1 MDPNQWRNSY
11 NQAYSH
17 IGHSSGLSPTGA
29 NLNRFD
35 LPLLN
40 ADPGLGTGLGLG
52 PSLQSHPSSLAS
64 ARSMGGLGTVPSN
77 YPLHNAMSPFL
88 DAVNPLPSAFPAQ
101 SPYKSLGQS
110 TFGIEA
116 SSLRSPDQPSLY
128 GFTSG
133 PDSRTHSKSPYAQD
147 ALLSKEQQLS
157 YGMSSSISPLSSIEK
172 SAKST
177 SWNLSNFVPNPS
189 FGNLGVEVPSSVSE
203 LAGPPPAHSGNAST
217 SRHSAIQRNHFT
229 PDLFSHAPLNSKPSR
244 SYSLDKPEDLL
255 LTSPTLQLQRGGVA
269 DSLFTSPTQH
279 GIENLTKPSSQQNS
293 IFGFPPISSAPIKTE
308 ITSNYQ
314 QQMSSD
320 ISYDPVSPPTPL
332 SDGGGQQQNDS
343 YSNVGLQDIGPMSHS
358 HHVLLKQKDRLDT
371 HQAILHGHSG
381 KSGSLQNI
389 PMELN
394 KNPNQMSNS
403 PMQQSPIS
411 VGGSPHMSVPMSS
424 PQTPLPNSTVP
435 VVQAPPPIQAVADST
450 TKPKRGRS
458 KKKKNS
464 LEHESG
470 QQKFCSEGMTSHIV
484 NQHGDM
490 MGLHHPMSN
499 AGHMLGM
506 GSQTFNNPYSPQK
519 SQPYSPHP
527 QFSPKKTQAVS
538 PQSFSPQVSSQSLV
552 DKVYAHQQSP
562 TIDEQFSLQHSAN
575 LSSQSQMSLPSNSN
589 HMPLI
594 SDGGIHSGQ
603 GSVIHSIAGETIQ
616 QSLQSQGAT
625 PSPPDQQRG
634 HMTVNSLSMPDMA
647 DTIVRNNSNYNY
659 NSVPGQSFVEQLQ
672 SDSNIDHLN
681 KSPMADPMSMNQI
694 DIQNQQGAYVSPQ
707 QQQHTTGYLPSQP
720 GGYVSQQPNNIY
732 TDLDNYNNNQYDTAH
747 SSLASPSLG
756 YENSPHPNNTS
767 TIDEDALSNLI
778 GNPSLRDASPTK
790 EVSPEYWRH
799 RTKAEQK
806 LMPARTVTCQIE
818 FDDDFVHLSKPPDC
832 DKKVKKPNVKPFSN
846 SHSVIHPSIQ
856 AINSAPVQIKLE
868 PNITT
873 KKPNSN
879 SSSFMDS
886 FLSFIQ
892 GKKPET
898 LSSLN
903 TSNVKKPE
911 LPKYIPEPRRPRP
924 VESSDSAASTPI
936 PDTDNKSEFSSNTG
950 VNSPSTSQN
959 DDAINLAFSDDED
972 EVSANLTS
980 TVENVL
986 SGLNEDGS
994 KKEGLKMRIRFS
1006 KITGG
1011 GRRKVGKSTSKRS
1024 QKGKK
1029 SSTNKRNTSDNDTF
1043 ASSGDDE
1050 DYTVDSSEEEE
1061 AMREEKEPTP
1071 PPPEPTRHVSS
1082 RRAKDKGRK
1091 VYKDSSDSDSLDFP
1105 GPISRA
1111 DADSDA
1117 EYDSDKDP
1125 AWTPFAVDN
1134 KRQPTYDTLDYRGVP
1149 APKRGR
1155 HKSGKGKGYDHK
1167 RGKVVSKRPSSDRAP
1182 PAQPFKV
1189 QKVQKVEE
1197 QKQDNSISVNKP
1209 ISKQE
1214 TNNISVSKPVSEP
1227 ETIQNLELKTQGFET
1242 GDFIMDKKDLNKFE
1256 NFPIWKIEQGKLIRK
1271 YELIT
1276 EEGKML
1282 HRAMCTFSSW
1292 VPIMQK
1298 DYIPIKTRFLRSMKD
1313 KEVVEVD
1320 EADRPTPKLD
1330 SYLEHAYE
1338 EDPLADLF
1346 NVYLQIFLSQA
1357 LEPGFLSAIG
1367 DGEENFYMGPLQSID
1382 KIIEKKLGEMEEKVK
1397 WKATFKHALRAK
1409 PHLRELDRPNLK
1421 LFCQACENA
1430 SQPAIKSIH
1439 LFGQSYDHFSLEESS
1454 SNATE
1459 GGSLE
1464 FMIGKTAASY
1474 VGPYHSLYHFK
1485 YNLYKRCLAK
1495 VDIVR
1500 QSDNELDN
1508 AEVLDRCLNNRT
1520 WVLKIFDDLK
1530 NMLDKG

>member
-1 MDPNQWRNSY
+1 MDPNQWRNY
-11 NQAYSH
+11 NQAYGH
-17 IGHSSGLSPTGA
+17 IGHSSGLSPTAA

-40 ADPGLGTGLGLG
+40 ADPTLGTGLGLA
-52 PSLQSHPSSLAS
+52 PSLQSHPSSMSS
-64 ARSMGGLGTVPSN
+64 ARSMGGLGALPSN
-77 YPLHNAMSPFL
+77 YPLHNTMSPFL

-110 TFGIEA
+110 SFGIEA

-128 GFTSG
+128 GFTSVA
-133 PDSRTHSKSPYAQD
+133 DARSHSKSIYAQD
-147 ALLSKEQQLS
+147 TLLSKEQQLS
-157 YGMSSSISPLSSIEK
+157 YGISSSLSPLSSIEK
-172 SAKST
+172 SSKST

-189 FGNLGVEVPSSVSE
+189 NPFGNLSNEVPSSLSDLV
-203 LAGPPPAHSGNAST
+203 GPPPAHSGNTST
-217 SRHSAIQRNHFT
+217 SRHSTIQRNHF
-229 PDLFSHAPLNSKPSR
+229 PSDLFSHVPLNNKPSR

-255 LTSPTLQLQRGGVA
+255 LASPTLQLSRSGLS
-269 DSLFTSPTQH
+269 DSIFTSPTHH
-279 GIENLTKPSSQQNS
+279 GIENLTKPTSQHNS
-293 IFGFPPISSAPIKTE
+293 IFGFPPNSSALKSE
-308 ITSNYQ
+308 LSSNYQ
-314 QQMSSD
+314 QQLSSD
-320 ISYDPVSPPTPL
+320 INYDPVSPPTPL
-332 SDGGGQQQNDS
+332 SDGGQQQQNDI
-343 YSNVGLQDIGPMSHS
+343 YTNVGLHDISPMSHS
-358 HHVLLKQKDRLDT
+358 QHGLLPQKQKERLVQDA
-371 HQAILHGHSG
+371 HQVIMHAHSG
-381 KSGSLQNI
+381 KSGSVQNI

-394 KNPNQMSNS
+394 KNLNQMSNS

-424 PQTPLPNSTVP
+424 PQTPLPSST

-450 TKPKRGRS
+450 TKPKRVRS
-458 KKKKNS
+458 RKKKVSVDQEN
-464 LEHESG
+464 G
-470 QQKFCSEGMTSHIV
+470 QKYSPEGMTSHMV

-490 MGLHHPMSN
+490 MGMALPMSN
-499 AGHMLGM
+499 SGHMMSM
-506 GSQTFNNPYSPQK
+506 GSQSFNQTNPYSPQK
-519 SQPYSPHP
+519 SQPYSPHTHP
-527 QFSPKKTQAVS
+527 QYSPKKTQAVS
-538 PQSFSPQVSSQSLV
+538 PQSYSPQITSQAMV
-552 DKVYAHQQSP
+552 DKVYNHQQSP
-562 TIDEQFSLQHSAN
+562 SIEEQFSMQHSAN
-575 LSSQSQMSLPSNSN
+575 LSSQNQMSLPSNSN
-589 HMPLI
+589 HMSLM
-594 SDGGIHSGQ
+594 SDSVIHNGGQ
-603 GSVIHSIAGETIQ
+603 GSVIHSMAGESIR

-625 PSPPDQQRG
+625 PSPPEQQRG
-634 HMTVNSLSMPDMA
+634 HMSVNSLSLSDIASTPLA
-647 DTIVRNNSNYNY
+647 DAIVGNNTNYNY

-681 KSPMADPMSMNQI
+681 KSPMNDPMSIGQL
-694 DIQNQQGAYVSPQ
+694 DLQGQQGTYVSPQ
-707 QQQHTTGYLPSQP
+707 QQQQTGYIPSQP
-720 GGYVSQQPNNIY
+720 GGYVSQQPNSIY
-732 TDLDNYNNNQYDTAH
+732 TDLDNYNNQYENAH
-747 SSLASPSLG
+747 SSLTSPSLG

-767 TIDEDALSNLI
+767 TIDEDALSSLI
-778 GNPSLRDASPTK
+778 GNPTLRDTSPMK
-790 EVSPEYWRH
+790 ELSPEYWRH
-799 RTKAEQK
+799 RTKAEEK
-806 LMPARTVTCQIE
+806 VLPMRTVTSQVE
-818 FDDDFVHLSKPPDC
+818 FDDDFAHLTKPPDC
-832 DKKVKKPNVKPFSN
+832 EKKDKKPNVKPLSN
-846 SHSVIHPSIQ
+846 SLSVINPSMHSV
-856 AINSAPVQIKLE
+856 NSTPVPVQIKPE
-868 PNITT
+868 QNIAA
-873 KKPNSN
+873 KKSNSN

-924 VESSDSAASTPI
+924 VESSDSAASTPR

-950 VNSPSTSQN
+950 INSPSTSQN
-959 DDAINLAFSDDED
+959 DDTVNSQLAFSDDDD
-972 EVSANLTS
+972 ESANLTS

-986 SGLNEDGS
+986 SHLNEDGTR
-994 KKEGLKMRIRFS
+994 KEGLKMRISFS

-1011 GRRKVGKSTSKRS
+1011 GKKQTR
-1024 QKGKK
+1024 K
-1029 SSTNKRNTSDNDTF
+1029 SSGKVLSGSQRGKQSKLFSDNDTF
-1043 ASSGDDE
+1043 ASSGDE
-1050 DYTVDSSEEEE
+1050 DYTVGSSEEEA
-1061 AMREEKEPTP
+1061 AMREEREPTP

-1082 RRAKDKGRK
+1082 RKAKDKGRK
-1091 VYKDSSDSDSLDFP
+1091 VYKDSSDSDISLDLP
-1105 GPISRA
+1105 GPISKGT
-1111 DADSDA
+1111 DSDV

-1134 KRQPTYDTLDYRGVP
+1134 KRQPTFDALDYRGAPAVP
-1149 APKRGR
+1149 KKGR
-1155 HKSGKGKGYDHK
+1155 HKSGKG
-1167 RGKVVSKRPSSDRAP
+1167 RGRVKMGSKRLSERAP
-1182 PAQPFKV
+1182 TARPFKI
-1189 QKVQKVEE
+1189 QKSKDQK
-1197 QKQDNSISVNKP
+1197 
-1209 ISKQE
+1209 E
-1214 TNNISVSKPVSEP
+1214 TNNTSVPDGVSESD
-1227 ETIQNLELKTQGFET
+1227 TIHNLELKKEGYQM
-1242 GDFIMDKKDLNKFE
+1242 GDFILDKKDLNKFE
-1256 NFPIWKIEQGKLIRK
+1256 NFPIWRIESGKLIRK

-1276 EEGKML
+1276 EEGQMR

-1298 DYIPIKTRFLRSMKD
+1298 DYLSIRTKYVGTNND
-1313 KEVVEVD
+1313 KEVVEVF

-1367 DGEENFYMGPLQSID
+1367 EGEENFYMGPLQSID
-1382 KIIEKKLGEMEEKVK
+1382 KIIEKKLDEMEEKVL
-1397 WKATFKHALRAK
+1397 WKVTFKNALRAK
-1409 PHLRELDRPNLK
+1409 PHIRELDRPNLK

-1439 LFGQSYDHFSLEESS
+1439 LFGQSYDHFTLDENTSS
-1454 SNATE
+1454 ATE

-1500 QSDNELDN
+1500 QSDHELDN